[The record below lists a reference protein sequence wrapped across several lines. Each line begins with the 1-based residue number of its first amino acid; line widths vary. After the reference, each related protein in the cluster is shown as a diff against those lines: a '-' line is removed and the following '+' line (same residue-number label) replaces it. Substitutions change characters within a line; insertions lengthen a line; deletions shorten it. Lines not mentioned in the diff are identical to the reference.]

1 MSARAMAGEVR
12 STCGR
17 ICAEFYAINYV
28 IILLFFSFCTH
39 MYVRLLPPPSA
50 YFFLMLVFVLKKVN
64 LYFIGVYVV
73 CVRIKQD
80 VINFGYIGLLEEDYE
95 WITQQLVQV
104 ANRYIRLTAGYLRQ

>member
-1 MSARAMAGEVR
+1 
-12 STCGR
+12 
-17 ICAEFYAINYV
+17 
-28 IILLFFSFCTH
+28 
-39 MYVRLLPPPSA
+39 MYVCSPPPSA

-104 ANRYIRLTAGYLRQ
+104 ANRYIRIYANRSIFTCFGRRTTGIYVFSD